1 MKRIESAKR
10 NRSSGRCKSVV
21 VYKEIL
27 EYELFDDIMNT
38 NTVDTHLDDTVRKK
52 FGKEVDMKDLQ
63 KSEENRSRTYS
74 AGSVGTAISK
84 YSYPDAFGFN
94 TWKRIL

>member
-21 VYKEIL
+21 GYKEIL

-52 FGKEVDMKDLQ
+52 LGKKW
-63 KSEENRSRTYS
+63 T
-74 AGSVGTAISK
+74 
-84 YSYPDAFGFN
+84 
-94 TWKRIL
+94 